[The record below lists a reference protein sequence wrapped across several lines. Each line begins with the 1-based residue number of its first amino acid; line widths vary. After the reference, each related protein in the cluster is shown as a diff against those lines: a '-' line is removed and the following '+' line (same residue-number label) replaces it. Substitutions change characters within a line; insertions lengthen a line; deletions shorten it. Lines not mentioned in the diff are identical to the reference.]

1 MALQTFVV
9 AGARPNF
16 MKVAPLWVALAA
28 EPRHFA
34 PRLVHT
40 GQHYDPLLSD
50 VFLRDL
56 ELPRPHVAL
65 GVGSGTHAEQTA
77 AIMVAF
83 ERACAEARPDLVLV
97 VGDVNS
103 TMACALVAAK
113 LEIPVAHVEAGLR
126 SFDRSMPEEI
136 NRVVTDALSTYL
148 FTPSRDADENLRR
161 EGIAGGRVHFVGNV
175 MIDSL
180 RRFLPR
186 ISALGAHAVYG
197 LHPRGYALLT
207 LHRPTNVDRRD
218 ACQEIL
224 AALEVIARRVPVL
237 FPLHPRTRKS
247 LAAMGLEARLRAVA
261 GLIVTEPMGYLEF
274 LSLQQGAAFV
284 MTDSGGVQEE
294 TTVLGIPCL
303 TLRENTERP
312 VTISEGT
319 NQLVKPT
326 RDAIIDKALEVLHEP
341 PRAGRIPEFWD
352 GRAAERTVRVL
363 LAEGMAQE
371 RRRP

>member
-1 MALQTFVV
+1 
-9 AGARPNF
+9 
-16 MKVAPLWVALAA
+16 
-28 EPRHFA
+28 
-34 PRLVHT
+34 
-40 GQHYDPLLSD
+40 
-50 VFLRDL
+50 
-56 ELPRPHVAL
+56 
-65 GVGSGTHAEQTA
+65 
-77 AIMVAF
+77 
-83 ERACAEARPDLVLV
+83 VLV

-113 LEIPVAHVEAGLR
+113 LGIPVAHVEAGLR

-161 EGIAGGRVHFVGNV
+161 EGVAGGRVHFVGNV

-186 ISALGAHAVYG
+186 VSALRAHAAYG
-197 LHPRGYALLT
+197 LAPRGYALLT

-218 ACQEIL
+218 PCQEIL

-247 LAAMGLEARLRAVA
+247 LAALGLEGRLRAMA
-261 GLIVTEPMGYLEF
+261 GVIATEPMGYLEF

-319 NQLVKPT
+319 NQLVKPA

-352 GRAAERTVRVL
+352 GRAAERIVRVL
-363 LAEGMAQE
+363 LGEAMAPEREATRRGPAGLSEGPD
-371 RRRP
+371 RRTP